1 MFEIRK
7 NLDLRKIFV
16 TPKIFLK
23 SGFHCTHWLRHLLRL
38 VAFIKIH
45 ADCAETADYAGI
57 GQWAKLDLQSIQHRD
72 YFGHLSIYIS
82 VQSSGNFLMPLSVSR
97 LSNREGQGLLF
108 TAAVTPPCAPPPP
121 RRLPIPCTK
130 HDPMARS

>member
-1 MFEIRK
+1 MHYEVIYCVSFIIYIGDRDFLTFEIRK

-72 YFGHLSIYIS
+72 
-82 VQSSGNFLMPLSVSR
+82 
-97 LSNREGQGLLF
+97 
-108 TAAVTPPCAPPPP
+108 
-121 RRLPIPCTK
+121 
-130 HDPMARS
+130 